1 MKNLSEASPAAST
14 TGSRQAATDSS
25 VAAWRERALRLGST
39 PHTRRGVSTRVI
51 VAVVVL
57 LILVVAFID
66 FIQRPALQLD
76 VAAKYLFA
84 PSVLEGIANTLK
96 LTVLSMVLALV
107 VALLLATMRLSK
119 NPVLRGI
126 SGLYV
131 WFFRSIPLLVLLI
144 LWFNIAIIYPKIQ
157 LGIPFGPAWFT
168 TDTQQIV
175 NGFWAAVL
183 AFGLQQAAYTSEIFR
198 SALLAIPAGQSEA
211 AAALGMTR
219 RRTFFRVL
227 LPQALKIAVPPISND
242 TINLLKGTSLAAFIA
257 VPDLLYSVQ
266 TIYNRTYTI
275 VPLLMVAAF
284 WYALFVTVLSI
295 GQYYLER
302 ALRRE
307 RRYVPQAQ
315 TADLTA
321 VVTGS
326 AGAAEALE
334 PEPIRASREERF

>member
-1 MKNLSEASPAAST
+1 MC
-14 TGSRQAATDSS
+14 G
-25 VAAWRERALRLGST
+25 
-39 PHTRRGVSTRVI
+39 
-51 VAVVVL
+51 
-57 LILVVAFID
+57 
-66 FIQRPALQLD
+66 
-76 VAAKYLFA
+76 
-84 PSVLEGIANTLK
+84 
-96 LTVLSMVLALV
+96 
-107 VALLLATMRLSK
+107 
-119 NPVLRGI
+119 
-126 SGLYV
+126 
-131 WFFRSIPLLVLLI
+131 FFRSIPLLVLLI

-168 TDTQQIV
+168 ADTQQLV

-198 SALLAIPAGQSEA
+198 SALLAIPAGQREA
-211 AAALGMTR
+211 ASALGMTR
-219 RRTFFRVL
+219 RRTFFRIL

-307 RRYVPQAQ
+307 RRYVPQASNSE
-315 TADLTA
+315 LTA
-321 VVTGS
+321 VVTGA
-326 AGAAEALE
+326 AGASEALE
-334 PEPIRASREERF
+334 PEPIRADRDERF